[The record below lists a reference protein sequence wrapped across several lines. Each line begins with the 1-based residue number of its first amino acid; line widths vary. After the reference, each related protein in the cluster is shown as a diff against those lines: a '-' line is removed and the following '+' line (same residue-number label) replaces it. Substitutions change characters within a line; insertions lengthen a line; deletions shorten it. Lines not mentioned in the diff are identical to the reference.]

1 VDISARA
8 GRKQAAAKSSVSGR
22 ECERDSD
29 ERQHGQ
35 VKHRFSHRLA
45 AIDRLADHRSS
56 GYPNARANADLQYS
70 KVAGIRGCAVRAAR
84 QSSTWDGAV
93 VILPNQGSSGDRRHD
108 VVGLARRRTVA

>member
-8 GRKQAAAKSSVSGR
+8 GREQAAAKSSVSGR

-70 KVAGIRGCAVRAAR
+70 KVAGIGGCAVQAAR
-84 QSSTWDGAV
+84 QSIKFEKRLWLFREALSVLYNAQ
-93 VILPNQGSSGDRRHD
+93 IS
-108 VVGLARRRTVA
+108 